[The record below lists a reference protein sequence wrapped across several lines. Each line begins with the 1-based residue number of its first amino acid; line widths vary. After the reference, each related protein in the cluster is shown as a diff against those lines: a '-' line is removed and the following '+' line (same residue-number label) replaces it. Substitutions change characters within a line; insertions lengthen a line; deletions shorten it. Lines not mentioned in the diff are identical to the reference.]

1 MKAGTEAES
10 QPEWS
15 PTVRA
20 LLKRFVLEETAQDLI
35 EYALLTGIITVG
47 SILLL
52 LIIRTQMQTA
62 YVTWGTAAQDR
73 WDPADPLTSTP

>member
-1 MKAGTEAES
+1 MAAGTEAES

-15 PTVRA
+15 PAVRA
-20 LLKRFVLEETAQDLI
+20 VLRRFVFEETAQDLI
-35 EYALLTGIITVG
+35 EYGLLTGIISVG

-52 LIIRTQMQTA
+52 LIIRDQMQTA
-62 YVTWGTAAQDR
+62 YTTWGTAAQDR